1 MEMGGNGGAP
11 GGGRGWGKAAA
22 NGPEPPPE
30 SLDGAKMGKKWA
42 KMGKTGQKK
51 PFLVFFC
58 PPRAPRT
65 CLLQQSKEEKCHV
78 HAPHSHFSHFTP
90 RFMFWI
96 KINCVSVIYRYISIY
111 IYMYFFNTMALSSTQ
126 LNRVQK
132 RKNKEREKLNK

>member
-1 MEMGGNGGAP
+1 M
-11 GGGRGWGKAAA
+11 GWGEKPSQKTLQ
-22 NGPEPPPE
+22 NTICIIVTQPHSLCPPLPPP
-30 SLDGAKMGKKWA
+30 
-42 KMGKTGQKK
+42 
-51 PFLVFFC
+51 
-58 PPRAPRT
+58 PPI